1 MTEHTCNGTVVD
13 SLYNMPASRPLSRSM
28 SGLYP
33 KSHFTQTVTSL
44 IVDTETSAEKF
55 EWTPRPTQP
64 QRARGELLVSY
75 LECRAVHD
83 TVTTS
88 ATLSVP
94 IASE

>member
-44 IVDTETSAEKF
+44 IVDTETSAGKF
-55 EWTPRPTQP
+55 EWTPRPAQP
-64 QRARGELLVSY
+64 QRATWRADLVLLNALVKSY
-75 LECRAVHD
+75 W
-83 TVTTS
+83 
-88 ATLSVP
+88 
-94 IASE
+94 